1 MSKWRFAQEK
11 RCLPSYPG
19 LAGIT
24 LYGSLGIS
32 EEITGE
38 GDNVIDNISIR
49 LGWCDKTGDIVEPV
63 LRGGL

>member
-1 MSKWRFAQEK
+1 MSEWKFAQEK
-11 RCLPSYPG
+11 RCLPPLAG

-38 GDNVIDNISIR
+38 GDNFIDMLSIR
-49 LGWCDKTGDIVEPV
+49 LGSCDKTDDIVEPA